1 MTASFAETAPEL
13 NATLANLQNTLVE
26 AAAALDSFEKVM
38 ISADEVINDEGQN
51 LAGDLR
57 YALSSVSLASTAL
70 TETLEA
76 VQPAAEQLAQTTIP
90 AAESTMREL
99 EATSRVLRQVT
110 DKLESQGAA
119 SILRGQTMPDYK
131 P

>member
-1 MTASFAETAPEL
+1 MTTG
-13 NATLANLQNTLVE
+13 
-26 AAAALDSFEKVM
+26 AAGVRVDGKIAVITGAAHGLGRAV
-38 ISADEVINDEGQN
+38 ALR
-51 LAGDLR
+51 LAGEGADI
-57 YALSSVSLASTAL
+57 VMGDID
-70 TETLEA
+70 
-76 VQPAAEQLAQTTIP
+76 AEQLAQTTIP

-119 SILRGQTMPDYK
+119 SILRGQTMPDYE